1 VRDRA
6 ELVRRLYSALNAGDV
21 EALSLLLDADAC
33 WHTPGRSPIA
43 GDYVGRDAVLGHFT
57 RYAGTFHAEPPSV
70 AAADGRV
77 VAIHAGCCTVFEIRD
92 GRIVDGREH
101 VFDLHAWDA
110 YWSSRPVPHLHSLPW
125 KGQLTTV
132 SARSPA

>member
-43 GDYVGRDAVLGHFT
+43 GDYVGRDAVLGHF
-57 RYAGTFHAEPPSV
+57 AGYRSFQAEAPSV
-70 AAADGRV
+70 VAADGRV
-77 VAIHAGCCTVFEIRD
+77 VAIQAGCCTVFEIRD

-101 VFDLHAWDA
+101 FFDLHAWDA
-110 YWSSRPVPHLHSLPW
+110 LWSEGAVPDRPYTSRR
-125 KGQLTTV
+125 G
-132 SARSPA
+132 RDC